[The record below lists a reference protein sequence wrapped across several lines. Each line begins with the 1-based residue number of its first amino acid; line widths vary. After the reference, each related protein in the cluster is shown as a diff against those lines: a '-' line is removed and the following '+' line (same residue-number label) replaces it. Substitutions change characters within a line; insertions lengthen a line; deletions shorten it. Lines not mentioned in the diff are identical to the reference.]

1 MVIGIDKFRER
12 FAGFEDNYVVIG
24 GAACDWLMSHTPGA
38 FPFRATHDIDLVICA
53 ETMTPAFGNA
63 VWSFVRDGGYS
74 VYERKDGPKSF
85 FRFLNP
91 STSGYPSMLEFF
103 AREPLTFP
111 LVQKT
116 TIVPIPIGDD
126 ISSLSGILLDKNYY
140 SFIRSLRRTVDGI
153 CVLST
158 EALLLLKARAWKDF
172 ADRKSRG
179 EFVKEK
185 DLRKHRLDI
194 IRLLATIPEAT
205 QIRISEP
212 LYNDFGEFL
221 STYAQNPTDPAALEI
236 TMTFDDV
243 LSRLRSLYIPDLSQR
258 SRTS

>member
-1 MVIGIDKFRER
+1 MVIGIDKFREH
-12 FAGFEDNYVVIG
+12 FTGFEDNYIVIG
-24 GAACDWLMSHTPGA
+24 GAACDWLMSHTSGSI
-38 FPFRATHDIDLVICA
+38 PFRATHDIDLVICA
-53 ETMTPAFGNA
+53 ETMTPAFGNM
-63 VWSFVRDGGYS
+63 VWNFVRDGGYS
-74 VYERKDGPKSF
+74 VYERKDGQKSF

-91 STSGYPSMLEFF
+91 STPGYPSMLEFF

-111 LVQKT
+111 LAQKT

-126 ISSLSGILLDKNYY
+126 ISSLSGILLDENYY

-172 ADRKSRG
+172 TDRKSRG

-205 QIRISEP
+205 QIRISQP
-212 LYNDFGEFL
+212 LHNDFAEFL

-236 TMTFDDV
+236 SMTFDDV
-243 LSRLRSLYIPDLSQR
+243 LSRLRSLYIPDLKHL
-258 SRTS
+258 